1 MKAIVLTQDPP
12 LGYAIHTIPFYLY
25 LNKPSLRLLG
35 QHSFGRPNNNLIV
48 SLPLR

>member
-12 LGYAIHTIPFYLY
+12 LDYAIYTLPFY

-48 SLPLR
+48 SCP